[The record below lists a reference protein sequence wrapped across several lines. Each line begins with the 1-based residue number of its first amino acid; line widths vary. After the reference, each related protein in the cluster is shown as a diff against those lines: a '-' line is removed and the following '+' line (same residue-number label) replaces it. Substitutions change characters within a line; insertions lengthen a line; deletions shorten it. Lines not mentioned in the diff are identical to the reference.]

1 MAEFQVG
8 QISGPVSGMWSKSY
22 GTVTAMARVDD
33 EVAPVNGGATDASD
47 TDVQDGEQAGA
58 GQIIRRNFSD
68 TVLSSVA
75 TLGRALRIGAAASY
89 IGVIDAIRGRF
100 QVHETLTQAWFLIRV
115 TAVPSILMAI
125 PFGVIVSAQVGN
137 IVSELGADSMIGA
150 AGGLGVIKQGAPMAT
165 AMLLGGAGAAAIAA
179 DLGARTVREEVDALR
194 VMGIDP
200 VQRLVVPR
208 IAAMMLVA
216 PLLNILII
224 FIGVGSGFLVAVSA
238 LNVTPGSYWQSF
250 GAFTTSIDVWVSL
263 VKALI
268 FGFLVVVIACQRGLE
283 AKGGPRGVADGV
295 NAAVVMSI
303 AAAVVLN
310 TVITQVVTMFFPVRM
325 A

>member
-1 MAEFQVG
+1 MNTEIDE
-8 QISGPVSGMWSKSY
+8 ISIPTPAAVVRK
-22 GTVTAMARVDD
+22 
-33 EVAPVNGGATDASD
+33 
-47 TDVQDGEQAGA
+47 
-58 GQIIRRNFSD
+58 NFAD

-75 TLGRALRIGAAASY
+75 TLGRALRMGAQAVAV
-89 IGVIDAIRGRF
+89 GVSDIFRLRV
-100 QVHETLTQAWFLIRV
+100 QVDETLRQAWFLIKV

-137 IVSELGADSMIGA
+137 IVSQLGADSMIGA

-194 VMGIDP
+194 VMGVDP

-224 FIGVGSGFLVAVSA
+224 FVGIASGFVAAVTA
-238 LNVTPGSYWQSF
+238 MDVTPGSYWQSF
-250 GAFTTSIDVWVSL
+250 GSFTTPVDVWVSL
-263 VKALI
+263 IKATL

-283 AKGGPRGVADGV
+283 ATGGPRGVADGV

-303 AAAVVLN
+303 AAVVVLN
-310 TVITQVVTMFFPVRM
+310 TAITQVVTMFLPVRM

>member
-1 MAEFQVG
+1 M
-8 QISGPVSGMWSKSY
+8 
-22 GTVTAMARVDD
+22 
-33 EVAPVNGGATDASD
+33 
-47 TDVQDGEQAGA
+47 
-58 GQIIRRNFSD
+58 
-68 TVLSSVA
+68 
-75 TLGRALRIGAAASY
+75 RIGAAAVR
-89 IGVIDAIRGRF
+89 IGVTDAVRLRF

-115 TAVPSILMAI
+115 TALPSVLMAI

-137 IVSELGADSMIGA
+137 IVSQLGADSMIGA

-179 DLGARTVREEVDALR
+179 DLGARTIREEVDAMR
-194 VMGIDP
+194 VMGVDP
-200 VQRLVVPR
+200 IQRLVVPR
-208 IAAMMLVA
+208 IVAMMLVA

-224 FIGVGSGFLVAVSA
+224 FIGIASGFAVAVSA
-238 LNVTPGSYWQSF
+238 LGVTPGSYWQSF
-250 GAFTTSIDVWVSL
+250 GSFTTPIDIWVSL

-295 NAAVVMSI
+295 NAAVVMSV
-303 AAAVVLN
+303 AAVAVLN
-310 TVITQVVTMFFPVRM
+310 TAITQVVTMFFPVRM

>member
-1 MAEFQVG
+1 
-8 QISGPVSGMWSKSY
+8 MWSRSY

-58 GQIIRRNFSD
+58 GPIIRRNFSD

-75 TLGRALRIGAAASY
+75 TLGRALRIGATASY
-89 IGVIDAIRGRF
+89 IGAVDAFRGRF

-115 TAVPSILMAI
+115 TAIPSILMAI

-263 VKALI
+263 VKSLM